1 MHQYATTLRFC
12 MIAALATQA
21 RAADWAL
28 TDAQGNTAL
37 ECRLHNHRVQEV
49 QPSHVKAQK
58 TYCVKVRLKG
68 KDITYEK
75 LMKGGQHGRQAA
87 GW

>member
-1 MHQYATTLRFC
+1 

-28 TDAQGNTAL
+28 TDAKGNTAL
-37 ECRLHNHRVQEV
+37 ECRLHNHGVHEV
-49 QPSHVKAQK
+49 QLSHIKAQK

-68 KDITYEK
+68 KDIPYEK
-75 LMKGGQHGRQAA
+75 LVKGGQHGRQAA
-87 GW
+87 DW